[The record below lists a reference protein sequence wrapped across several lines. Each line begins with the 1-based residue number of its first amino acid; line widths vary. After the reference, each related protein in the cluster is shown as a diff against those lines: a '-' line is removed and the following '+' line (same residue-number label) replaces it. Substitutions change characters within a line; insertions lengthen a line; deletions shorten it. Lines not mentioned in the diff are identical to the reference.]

1 MTVVVTGASGS
12 MGTALLRRLG
22 GDVVGVARRLPDETA
37 EPYTRARWV
46 RCDVGA
52 PSADAL
58 LRDVFAGAEAVVHL
72 AWAIQPDRADRP
84 MRRTNLD
91 GTARVLRAVADAGV
105 PHVVCASSIAAYAP
119 GPRER
124 RVGEAWPVT
133 GVPGSAYSRQKAEL
147 ESMLDAFTAEHP
159 SVAVARIRPTAVVQ
173 PGSAAQLGRWTLGP
187 LLPARLLGRRWLP
200 VPLWPGLR
208 VQAVHAADVASA
220 ITALLDRGLAG
231 AFNLAADPV
240 LDARQLARIFG
251 GHLLPVPLPVLRAL
265 TGVSWRTGLI
275 PIHPGWL
282 RLADQVPLVDTR
294 RAREQLDWRPEH
306 DTRDTLE
313 QLVAGLVRGESTPS
327 GPLAGGSGRLGL
339 GRPTH
344 QSQGRE
350 AR

>member
-12 MGTALLRRLG
+12 VGTALLRRLR
-22 GDVVGVARRLPDETA
+22 GDVVGVTRRLPDETA
-37 EPYTRARWV
+37 EPYARARWV

-52 PSADAL
+52 PSAEKL
-58 LRDVFAGAEAVVHL
+58 LREVFAGARAVVHL
-72 AWAIQPDRADRP
+72 AWAIQPGRDERP

-91 GTARVLRAVADAGV
+91 GAERVLRAAADAEV

-119 GPRER
+119 GPRAR
-124 RVGEAWPVT
+124 RIGEAWPLT
-133 GVPGSAYSRQKAEL
+133 GVPGSEYSRQKAEL
-147 ESMLDAFTAEHP
+147 ESVLDAFAAEHP
-159 SVAVARIRPTAVVQ
+159 SIAVARIRPSAVLQ
-173 PGSAAQLGRWTLGP
+173 PGSAAELGRWTLGP
-187 LLPARLLGRRWLP
+187 LLPAGLLGRKWLP

-208 VQAVHAADVASA
+208 AQAVHAADVAAA

-231 AFNLAADPV
+231 AFNLAAEPV
-240 LDARQLARIFG
+240 LDTRQLARILG
-251 GHLLPVPLPVLRAL
+251 GRLVPVPLPVLRAL
-265 TGVSWRTGLI
+265 ALASWRTGLI
-275 PIHPGWL
+275 PMHPGWL
-282 RLADQVPLVDTR
+282 RLADQVPLVDTS

-313 QLVAGLVRGESTPS
+313 QFVAALARGESAPS
-327 GPLAGGSGRLGL
+327 APLAAGSGRLGF